1 MAAKESVPV
10 STWKIFCGVLF
21 PLLIIFPFSLFL
33 FHSRDEVV
41 RVGADYLFVWD
52 SEARITNARTLQIL
66 MQYNR

>member
-1 MAAKESVPV
+1 MR
-10 STWKIFCGVLF
+10 GVLF
-21 PLLIIFPFSLFL
+21 PLLIIFPFFSL